1 MTGFAEILLAILL
14 LTDLSL
20 LVSSRLLHCIRLVA
34 LQGVV
39 IGVFPFA
46 AWNWS
51 QGMPT
56 IQILIVA
63 LLSLFAKAILL
74 PKMLRRSMY
83 KAKVRRELEPLV
95 GYSTSLVIF
104 LAVTTAAF
112 CFCGKYLVLP
122 EETPVLCAPVAIIT
136 IFSGLFVIIAR
147 RKALTQVIGF
157 LAFENGITAF
167 GMGMMIEYGI
177 VVELGIL
184 LDVFVL
190 VFVMGITIFNINR
203 TFSNIDVEGMHLLN
217 DANAQQGGDK

>member
-1 MTGFAEILLAILL
+1 MTSFAEILLAVLL

-39 IGVFPFA
+39 IGVFPLTV
-46 AWNWS
+46 WNWS
-51 QGMPT
+51 QGTPSP
-56 IQILIVA
+56 QVFLIAV
-63 LLSLFAKAILL
+63 LSLFAKAILL

-95 GYSTSLVIF
+95 GYSKSLVIF
-104 LAVTTAAF
+104 LAVTAVAF

-147 RKALTQVIGF
+147 KKALTQAIGF
-157 LAFENGITAF
+157 LVFENGITAF
-167 GMGMMIEYGI
+167 GMGMMLEYGI

-190 VFVMGITIFNINR
+190 VFVMGISIFNINR
-203 TFSNIDVEGMHLLN
+203 AFSNIDVDEMHLLN
-217 DANAQQGGDK
+217 DDDAHQGGEK